1 MSEIE
6 NVSKKILDDAK
17 KQSDEIIESAEK
29 RAREIL
35 KGAEEERAKTMSQA
49 KKESSEKY
57 GQVYDMEISKGKAKM
72 EQQILLS
79 KLELVESVIEKAKK
93 SLKDMDDKKYVSY
106 IHNKLNS
113 LDISEGVYLIGR
125 NEKVLDHDMLK
136 PLMDQINVKKANEK
150 PDFEEGLKIFSG
162 NAQYSISLLNAV
174 EAVKEDLKIEIAS
187 YIFDEE
193 K

>member
-17 KQSDEIIESAEK
+17 KQSDAILESAEK
-29 RAREIL
+29 KAREIL
-35 KGAEEERAKTMSQA
+35 KDAEEQRAKTMSEA
-49 KKESSEKY
+49 KKEASEKY
-57 GQVYDMEISKGKAKM
+57 GQVYDMEISKNKAQM
-72 EQQILLS
+72 EQQILLA

-93 SLKDMDDKKYVSY
+93 SLKDVDAKKYVSY
-106 IHNKLNS
+106 INNKLNS

-136 PLMDQINVKKANEK
+136 PLMEQINVKKADEK

-174 EAVKEDLKIEIAS
+174 EVVKEDLMIEIAS
-187 YIFDEE
+187 YIFDKE

>member
-17 KQSDEIIESAEK
+17 KQSDAILESAEK
-29 RAREIL
+29 KAREIL
-35 KGAEEERAKTMSQA
+35 KEAEEQRAKTMSEA
-49 KKESSEKY
+49 KKEASEKY
-57 GQVYDMEISKGKAKM
+57 GQVYDMEISKNKAQM
-72 EQQILLS
+72 EQQILLA

-93 SLKDMDDKKYVSY
+93 SLKDVDAKKYVSY
-106 IHNKLNS
+106 INNKLNS
-113 LDISEGVYLIGR
+113 LDISKGVYLIGR

-136 PLMDQINVKKANEK
+136 PLMEQINVKKADEK

-174 EAVKEDLKIEIAS
+174 EVVKEDLMIEIAS
-187 YIFDEE
+187 YIFDKE